1 MKRSLQSVPLI
12 LTLAALVAITAATA
26 GAESAAPVLLAKFV
40 GALNTKAAKTG
51 DAVVATTEKPAK
63 MADGREIP
71 KGSLI
76 RGKVAAVT
84 SKTGGNGNS
93 TLAIKFNEIEVKGVT
108 LPIEGQ
114 ILAIGHHSET
124 NTPDT
129 SYLGIGHSTPTMVI
143 DPVSSTLD
151 KSSGTRDSL
160 GIAAGSTLPGVTVTL
175 HVNDAGAVELNGYK
189 RDIKL
194 DSSVLVKVRLN

>member
-93 TLAIKFNEIEVKGVT
+93 TLAIKFDEIEVKGVT

-129 SYLGIGHSTPTMVI
+129 
-143 DPVSSTLD
+143 
-151 KSSGTRDSL
+151 
-160 GIAAGSTLPGVTVTL
+160 
-175 HVNDAGAVELNGYK
+175 
-189 RDIKL
+189 
-194 DSSVLVKVRLN
+194 